1 MESPQQSDDTRDDEG
16 AAWLDDVH
24 DLIVALQGTA
34 VSEVEIRFGDTAVFL
49 RRRPG
54 VVPQAPVDE
63 TRAPSEEPSRRTVI
77 QAPLNG
83 IFFDRSS
90 PGVDPFVQV
99 GDRVESGQVVAL
111 IEAMKVFNEIHAEK
125 AGRVTALLVES
136 GDMVESGQDLI
147 ALDTEGAGSQ
157 DT

>member
-1 MESPQQSDDTRDDEG
+1 MESPQQSDATRDDEG

-24 DLIVALQGTA
+24 ELILVLQGTA

-54 VVPQAPVDE
+54 VLPQAPVDE
-63 TRAPSEEPSRRTVI
+63 TRAPSEEPAYRTAV

-83 IFFDRSS
+83 IYYDRSS
-90 PGVDPFVQV
+90 PEAGPFVQV
-99 GDRVESGQVVAL
+99 GDRVERGQVVAF

-125 AGRVTALLVES
+125 AGQVTALLVES

-147 ALDTEGAGSQ
+147 ALDMEATGLD